1 MYHVAPND
9 SDPRPLD
16 FNAPV
21 RANAVA
27 DTIGTNSSP
36 RDESPVPALDTAALL
51 AEIGLTARA
60 IREVQA
66 RSSAPEV

>member
-1 MYHVAPND
+1 MYRIARSD

-16 FNAPV
+16 FNTSEHTD
-21 RANAVA
+21 AVA
-27 DTIGTNSSP
+27 DAFGSDPRP
-36 RDESPVPALDTAALL
+36 RDQSLVPALDTGSLL
-51 AEIGLTARA
+51 AEIGLSARA